1 MAALAVKDAVRT
13 RPSITNIDLK
23 TYDDLLA
30 MPDDGNRY
38 ELIEGELIVTRAP
51 GITHQEVLGNLFFVL
66 KSYARETHSGVVIST
81 PGVIFD
87 EYNSVIPDIV
97 LLTNEQR
104 ERAGPHIHEAPELA
118 VEIVSPGRENARR
131 DRVVKLQVYSKF
143 RVKEYWVADPEART
157 LEVYRLS
164 EGALALAATLT
175 RNDEITSPVLPGFGC
190 KVSEIFGGQ

>member
-1 MAALAVKDAVRT
+1 MTVRIAPLLTAA
-13 RPSITNIDLK
+13 DLE
-23 TYDDLLA
+23 L

-38 ELIEGELIVTRAP
+38 ELVEGELLVTRAP
-51 GITHQEVLGNLFFVL
+51 GVPHQLVVMNLIVRIGPYL
-66 KSYARETHSGVVIST
+66 EQNPIGKIIPA

-97 LLTNEQR
+97 FLTNEQM

-131 DRVVKLQVYSKF
+131 DRVVKLQIYSKF
-143 RVKEYWVADPEART
+143 KVKEYWVADPEART

-164 EGALALAATLT
+164 EGALALAATLKGD
-175 RNDEITSPVLPGFGC
+175 DEITSPVLPGFGC
-190 KVSEIFGGQ
+190 RVSEIFGSR

>member
-1 MAALAVKDAVRT
+1 MTVRIAPLLTAA
-13 RPSITNIDLK
+13 DLE
-23 TYDDLLA
+23 L

-38 ELIEGELIVTRAP
+38 ELVEGELLVTRAP
-51 GITHQEVLGNLFFVL
+51 GVPHQLVLINLATEIKNHL
-66 KSYARETHSGVVIST
+66 KQHTIGVILPT

-97 LLTNEQR
+97 FLSNEQM
-104 ERAGPHIHEAPELA
+104 ERAGPHIQEAPELA

-157 LEVYRLS
+157 LEVYRPS
-164 EGALALAATLT
+164 EGALALAATLKGD
-175 RNDEITSPVLPGFGC
+175 DEITSPMLPGFVC
-190 KVSEIFGGQ
+190 KVSEIFGSQ

>member
-1 MAALAVKDAVRT
+1 MTVRIAPLLTAA
-13 RPSITNIDLK
+13 DLE
-23 TYDDLLA
+23 L

-38 ELIEGELIVTRAP
+38 ELVEGELIVTRAP
-51 GITHQEVLGNLFFVL
+51 GVPHQLVITNLIKLIGTYLDRNPLGEILTV
-66 KSYARETHSGVVIST
+66 

-97 LLTNEQR
+97 FLTNEQM
-104 ERAGPHIHEAPELA
+104 ERAGPHIREAPELA

-143 RVKEYWVADPEART
+143 KVKEYWVADPEART

-190 KVSEIFGGQ
+190 RVSEIFGGR

>member
-1 MAALAVKDAVRT
+1 MTVRIAPLLTAA
-13 RPSITNIDLK
+13 DLE
-23 TYDDLLA
+23 L

-38 ELIEGELIVTRAP
+38 ELVGGELIVTRAP

-66 KSYARETHSGVVIST
+66 KSYARETHSGGVIST

-97 LLTNEQR
+97 FLTNEQM

-131 DRVVKLQVYSKF
+131 DRVVKLQVYGKF

-164 EGALALAATLT
+164 EGALTLAATLKGD
-175 RNDEITSPVLPGFGC
+175 DEITSPVLPGFGC
-190 KVSEIFGGQ
+190 RVSEIFGSR